1 MQGYSE
7 LYGGEGARSRKGR
20 LAAEFKEQFGEA
32 PAYFFSSPGRAEIVG
47 NHTDHNGGKVLVSA
61 ISCDV
66 MAAVSPRSDGNVVI
80 ASGAYYPIR
89 FSVHDLSV
97 RERER
102 GRSISLVRGI
112 LRYLSGLGYSFG
124 GFSCVTHSNIFRGA
138 GVSSSAAFEV
148 LIAEI
153 VNELYLGG
161 RLPAM
166 DKARAGM
173 YAENDYFGKPRGL
186 LDQAGIALGGLN
198 EIDFSSREPLVA
210 PVPAP
215 EGYRLVLTNTG
226 GSHAKL
232 TNHYADIRRE
242 MGEVAAFF
250 HKKYLFELSE
260 RDLLEALPELRQKV
274 SDRAVLRAFHFFEEN
289 KRVELAARAL
299 QEGDTALFF
308 EQVLSS
314 GESSL
319 KYLQNCFIPGDTFEP
334 VVIALKLSEKVL
346 RGGAYRMMGGGFTGT
361 VLAFCLAGGEDRY
374 SREMARVF
382 GKENV
387 FVTDLRAEGA
397 CALSVSNENH

>member
-173 YAENDYFGKPRGL
+173 YAENDYFGKPCGL

-361 VLAFCLAGGEDRY
+361 VLAFCLAGGEERY

>member
-173 YAENDYFGKPRGL
+173 YAENDYFGKPCGL

-299 QEGDTALFF
+299 QEGDTSLFF

-361 VLAFCLAGGEDRY
+361 VLAFCPAGGEERY

>member
-1 MQGYSE
+1 MQGLQDDHGTE
-7 LYGGEGARSRKGR
+7 ALSRKGR
-20 LAAEFKEQFGEA
+20 LIADFKEQFGEA

-66 MAAVSPRSDGNVVI
+66 MAAVSPRTDGNVVI

-89 FSVHDLSV
+89 LSVHELSV
-97 RERER
+97 REREK
-102 GRSISLVRGI
+102 GKSIALVRGV
-112 LRYLSGLGYSFG
+112 LGYLKGLGLSFG

-153 VNELYLGG
+153 VNTLYLGG
-161 RLPAM
+161 RLPAIE
-166 DKARAGM
+166 KARAGM
-173 YAENDYFGKPRGL
+173 YAENDYFGKPCGL
-186 LDQAGIALGGLN
+186 LDQAGIAFGGLN
-198 EIDFSSREPLVA
+198 EIDFSPREPFVT

-215 EGYRLVLTNTG
+215 EGYRLILTNTG

-260 RDLLEALPELRQKV
+260 RDLLEALPALRGKV
-274 SDRAVLRAFHFFEEN
+274 SDRAILRAFHFFEEN

-299 QEGDTALFF
+299 QEGDTSLFF

-319 KYLQNCFIPGDTFEP
+319 KFLQNCYIPGDSYQP
-334 VVIALKLSEKVL
+334 VVIALRLSEKLL
-346 RGGAYRMMGGGFTGT
+346 RSGAYRMMGGGFTGT
-361 VLAFCLAGGEDRY
+361 VLAFCPAGGEERY
-374 SREMARVF
+374 CREMARVF
-382 GKENV
+382 GRENV

-397 CALSVSNENH
+397 TQISG